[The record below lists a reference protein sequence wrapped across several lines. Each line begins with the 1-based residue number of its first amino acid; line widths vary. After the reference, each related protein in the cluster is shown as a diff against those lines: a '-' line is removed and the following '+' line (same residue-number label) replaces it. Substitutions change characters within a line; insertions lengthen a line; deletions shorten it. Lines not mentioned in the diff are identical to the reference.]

1 MMQFIESVTL
11 YSVNTAKARPIQAAA
26 SQFEHTLLEQ
36 SALMAVVS
44 DLKRLVGYC
53 NRRYRGNTLEFHH
66 SPGQISV
73 RYPANGSEKFVVSIS
88 YAPVLCHIK
97 SDGQARE
104 EISRILRL
112 KFPEDARYFLEDSA
126 GFRENSAKGGVS

>member
-1 MMQFIESVTL
+1 MMQFVKSVTL

-44 DLKRLVGYC
+44 DLKQLVAYC
-53 NRRYRGNTLEFHH
+53 NRRYRGNELEFRH

-73 RYPANGSEKFVVSIS
+73 RYPANGSEKVVVSIS

-97 SDGQARE
+97 SAGQARE

-112 KFPEDARYFLEDSA
+112 KFPQDAAPFIDE
-126 GFRENSAKGGVS
+126 SAKGGEK